1 MKKVLN
7 VLLLIVLP
15 VIYLTAQ
22 NEVAISGEKVVIDGQ
37 KYYMHTVEQG
47 QTLFSVCK
55 AYKVSEEEIV
65 SINPEIKNKTL
76 KLGQVIKIPVID
88 ELSPDGKYIIYSV
101 KPGDTLYSLC
111 RKYGITEDEF
121 YALNTGI
128 KKNKALKIG
137 QEIKFPVKVIDDK
150 ITEAEKDTTKY
161 YYHLVEKGETV
172 YGLTRKYNVSKEEIM
187 AVNPD
192 FDGSKLLV
200 GEVLIIPKKTNIVND
215 DQHIFI
221 DSLANVNYKD
231 EDSVKVNNTGD
242 KNACDK
248 ESWFTH
254 GKNFEIVLLLPFET
268 GANMRNLYNQATS
281 NRDQRL
287 YLITE
292 KMISFYSGC
301 LMAFEKFKTF
311 DVKINVKVYDIGKD
325 NTAIASLIENGKLGN
340 ADIIIGPAFRSQIDY
355 LNTNIK
361 NEKAVVL
368 LPFVDDNEIL
378 EKYSRNITLKPST
391 DMVIDAVAG
400 FAALNPS
407 GNYLIIQGTTADQ
420 IKIASKY
427 HDALVAK
434 LGSEDNV
441 SIIRF
446 GGKDLSGVKNM
457 VKKDRENYFV
467 LPFNTETS
475 VTNIFLDLFP
485 LKDYEI
491 TLIADPV
498 VLDYET
504 IDPSYYSK
512 VKFSYYTGV
521 NVNYSDEETK
531 KLVSDY
537 RDAFLCEPDEYSFM
551 AYDAVSYFVLK
562 LLRHGNN
569 FTQCVET
576 ENFNDGVSGH
586 QEYSAKPNFANDSYS
601 DRFVYIF
608 TLQEDFSFK
617 QVFPGTEG
625 EK

>member
-15 VIYLTAQ
+15 VIYMAAQ
-22 NEVAISGEKVVIDGQ
+22 NEVTISGEKVVIDGQ

-55 AYKVSEEEIV
+55 AYKVSEDEIV

-88 ELSPDGKYIIYSV
+88 ELSPDGKHIIYSV

-121 YALNTGI
+121 YALNTDV
-128 KKNKALKIG
+128 KKNRALKIG

-150 ITEAEKDTTKY
+150 IAEAEKDTTKF

-172 YGLTRKYNVSKEEIM
+172 YGLTRKYSVSKEEIM
-187 AVNPD
+187 AANPD

-200 GEVLIIPKKTNIVND
+200 GEVLIIPKKTNVVND
-215 DQHIFI
+215 DQHVFI

-231 EDSVKVNNTGD
+231 EDSVKVNKPVD
-242 KNACDK
+242 KDACDK

-287 YLITE
+287 FLITE

-301 LMAFEKFKTF
+301 LMAFEKFKTL

-325 NTAIASLIENGKLGN
+325 NTAIASLIENGKLGD

-355 LNTNIK
+355 LNTNLK

-378 EKYSRNITLKPST
+378 EKYPHNITLKPST
-391 DMVIDAVAG
+391 GMIIDAIAG
-400 FAALNPS
+400 FAALNPA
-407 GNYLIIQGTTADQ
+407 GNYLVIQGTTADQ

-446 GGKDLSGVKNM
+446 GGKDLSGVKTM
-457 VKKDRENYFV
+457 VKKDRENYFI

-485 LKDYEI
+485 LKDYDI

-504 IDPSYYSK
+504 IDPGYYSK

-537 RDAFLCEPDEYSFM
+537 REAFLCEPDEYSFM
-551 AYDAVSYFVLK
+551 AYDAISYFVLK

-569 FTQCVET
+569 FTQCVEA
-576 ENFNDGVSGH
+576 ENSNDGVAGH
-586 QEYSAKPNFANDSYS
+586 QEYSAQPNFAKDSYS
-601 DRFVYIF
+601 DKFVYIF
-608 TLQEDFSFK
+608 TLQKDFSFK
-617 QVFPGTEG
+617 QVFPVVE
-625 EK
+625 EPK